1 MVHVALNELTK
12 KFGEVTAVDKVNLE
26 IRDKEFLVLVG
37 PSGCGKTTTLRMVAG
52 LEEATD
58 GEIFIGENYVNDLEP
73 KDRNI
78 AMVFQNYALYP
89 HMSVRR
95 NIAFGL
101 KMRRMPKTEIAQRVE
116 QAAKMLGL
124 EELLERLPKEL
135 SGGQKQRVALG
146 RAVVRQP
153 DVFLF
158 DEPLSNLDAKLR
170 VDMREQLAK
179 LHRSLEATSIYVT
192 HDQVEAMTLGDR
204 VVVMKD
210 GRIQQVGSPKEVYDL
225 PVNVFVAGFVG
236 SPAMNFLPA
245 RLENK
250 EGIAVLYM
258 DGFSLELPRERATP
272 LAEYAGKKLIVGIRP
287 EELSDRPPPSED
299 SDEYKSVPARVEIV
313 EPLGAEVILGLTL
326 GGVAVRARVKPDTKA
341 TVAQDIKVF
350 VNIDKLHLFDAKSEE
365 VIR

>member
-1 MVHVALNELTK
+1 MAQVILNELTK
-12 KFGEVTAVDKVNLE
+12 KFGEFMAVDKVSLE
-26 IRDKEFLVLVG
+26 IKDKEFLVLVG

-52 LEEATD
+52 LEEATGGD
-58 GEIFIGENYVNDLEP
+58 IFIGENYVNDLEP

-101 KMRRMPKTEIAQRVE
+101 KMRRMPKAEINERVE
-116 QAAKMLGL
+116 HAAKMLGL

-146 RAVVRQP
+146 RAVVRQH
-153 DVFLF
+153 
-158 DEPLSNLDAKLR
+158 LDAKLR

-192 HDQVEAMTLGDR
+192 HDQVEAMVLGDR

-210 GRIQQVGSPKEVYDL
+210 GHIQQVGSPKEVYDL
-225 PVNVFVAGFVG
+225 PNNVFVAGFVG
-236 SPAMNFLPA
+236 SPAMNFIPA
-245 RLENK
+245 MLES
-250 EGIAVLYM
+250 EGGIAVLKM
-258 DGFSLELPRERATP
+258 DGFSLELSKQRSARLT
-272 LAEYAGKKLIVGIRP
+272 EYAGKKIIVGTRP
-287 EELSDRPPPSED
+287 EEISDRPPAIDDGD
-299 SDEYKSVPARVEIV
+299 SYQSAPARVEIV

-341 TVAQDIKVF
+341 EVAQDIKVF
-350 VNIDKLHLFDAKSEE
+350 VNIDKLHLFDAKTEQ